1 MKRQTRARAA
11 YAAATV
17 LAVDAAAHLYWTTG
31 AIWPAPD
38 VTTLS
43 MAVLNMEVPF
53 TPRVL
58 LPLAAALL
66 TASAA
71 LITTT
76 RLGDLG
82 AGASGAARVD
92 PSVEDRSVAASGD
105 GSGAAVR
112 PVGSRHG
119 GAESAHGINE
129 ERGVADVG
137 AGDGGFGD
145 TADRRIGSRRD
156 GTESDRGDSGSGG
169 VGADGLAGAALSGAR
184 VSGAAVRRM
193 GGRRR
198 GTEGDR
204 GVGSRFGAA
213 DSGGGIGGVAA
224 AGTGGGGTGGGV
236 EVGRVGAR
244 RMPGPLVARVVRLV
258 TGVVALGVLARAV
271 LGLVWTLGFGVQTST
286 PFYWLNALLY
296 TPLCLALFMAVVVAR
311 GTAAP
316 ADGPARDHGVKIS

>member
-38 VTTLS
+38 VRTLS
-43 MAVLNMEVPF
+43 LAVLNMEVPF

-82 AGASGAARVD
+82 AGVGDAA
-92 PSVEDRSVAASGD
+92 SVEDRSVAASGH
-105 GSGAAVR
+105 GSGTTVR
-112 PVGSRHG
+112 PVGNRHG
-119 GAESAHGINE
+119 GAESAHGIDDE
-129 ERGVADVG
+129 FGVADVG
-137 AGDGGFGD
+137 GGDSGFGD
-145 TADRRIGSRRD
+145 TAHRRIGSRRD
-156 GTESDRGDSGSGG
+156 GTESDHGDSGSGG
-169 VGADGLAGAALSGAR
+169 IGADGLAGTGFSGAR

-213 DSGGGIGGVAA
+213 DSGGGIGRVAA
-224 AGTGGGGTGGGV
+224 AGTGGGV

-244 RMPGPLVARVVRLV
+244 RMPGLLVARVVRLV

-296 TPLCLALFMAVVVAR
+296 TPLCLALFVAVVVAR

>member
-38 VTTLS
+38 VRTLS
-43 MAVLNMEVPF
+43 LAVLNMEVPF

-76 RLGDLG
+76 RLGALG
-82 AGASGAARVD
+82 AGVGGVASVG
-92 PSVEDRSVAASGD
+92 DRSVAAKGDDANGHSANGHSRVGNGGVGGLGGAGGTEVGAGDAGADGAGGD
-105 GSGAAVR
+105 GVGALRVPDVDGGDGRGHGGADRGPGGADRQAGGADREAGGVRAGDLAGTALSGARGSGTAVR

-119 GAESAHGINE
+119 W
-129 ERGVADVG
+129 
-137 AGDGGFGD
+137 
-145 TADRRIGSRRD
+145 
-156 GTESDRGDSGSGG
+156 
-169 VGADGLAGAALSGAR
+169 
-184 VSGAAVRRM
+184 
-193 GGRRR
+193 
-198 GTEGDR
+198 
-204 GVGSRFGAA
+204 
-213 DSGGGIGGVAA
+213 
-224 AGTGGGGTGGGV
+224 
-236 EVGRVGAR
+236 GAR
-244 RMPGPLVARVVRLV
+244 RMPGLMVARVVRLV
-258 TGVVALGVLARAV
+258 TGVLALGVLARAV

-296 TPLCLALFMAVVVAR
+296 TPLCLALFVAVVVAR

>member
-1 MKRQTRARAA
+1 M
-11 YAAATV
+11 
-17 LAVDAAAHLYWTTG
+17 DAAAHLYWTTG

-38 VTTLS
+38 VRTLS
-43 MAVLNMEVPF
+43 LAVLNMEVPF

-76 RLGDLG
+76 RLGDLE
-82 AGASGAARVD
+82 AGASGVA
-92 PSVEDRSVAASGD
+92 SVGDRSVAASGD
-105 GSGAAVR
+105 GGGAAAR

-119 GAESAHGINE
+119 GAESPHGIDDE
-129 ERGVADVG
+129 FGVADVG
-137 AGDGGFGD
+137 GGDGGFGD
-145 TADRRIGSRRD
+145 TADRRIG
-156 GTESDRGDSGSGG
+156 
-169 VGADGLAGAALSGAR
+169 GLAGAELSGAAIRR
-184 VSGAAVRRM
+184 VGV
-193 GGRRR
+193 RRR
-198 GTEGDR
+198 GAEGDR
-204 GVGSRFGAA
+204 GVGGRFGVA

-224 AGTGGGGTGGGV
+224 AGAGAGGGGGGGFRGGGG

-244 RMPGPLVARVVRLV
+244 RMPGLLVAPVVRLV
-258 TGVVALGVLARAV
+258 TGVLALGVLARAV
-271 LGLVWTLGFGVQTST
+271 LGLVWAFGFGVQTST

-296 TPLCLALFMAVVVAR
+296 TPLCLALFVAVVVAR

>member
-38 VTTLS
+38 VRTLS
-43 MAVLNMEVPF
+43 LAVLNMEVPF

-58 LPLAAALL
+58 LPLATALL

-76 RLGDLG
+76 RLGALG
-82 AGASGAARVD
+82 TGVSGVA
-92 PSVEDRSVAASGD
+92 SVEDRSAAASGD
-105 GSGAAVR
+105 GASGDGASGDGR
-112 PVGSRHG
+112 VGDGRVGDGRVGDGRVGDGRVGDGRVGDGGVGGPG
-119 GAESAHGINE
+119 GAGGTEI
-129 ERGVADVG
+129 G
-137 AGDGGFGD
+137 AGDAGADGAGGDGVGALRVTDVDGGD
-145 TADRRIGSRRD
+145 GRGPGGGDR
-156 GTESDRGDSGSGG
+156 EAGG
-169 VGADGLAGAALSGAR
+169 VRADGLAGTAPSDAR
-184 VSGAAVRRM
+184 VSGAALRR
-193 GGRRR
+193 
-198 GTEGDR
+198 
-204 GVGSRFGAA
+204 
-213 DSGGGIGGVAA
+213 I
-224 AGTGGGGTGGGV
+224 
-236 EVGRVGAR
+236 GRVGAR
-244 RMPGPLVARVVRLV
+244 RMPGRLVARVVRLV
-258 TGVVALGVLARAV
+258 TGMLALGVLARAV

-296 TPLCLALFMAVVVAR
+296 TPLCLGLFVAVVVAR